1 MFRNI
6 TRVAVLM
13 LFCTVAAGEMMA
25 ACRTQDAD
33 FRSTFRT
40 GDRLGDFND
49 YGAIHIDADNGG
61 DWPVDCAKR
70 AHDALL
76 SKLQSTPSSV
86 WSESLADYQVALVFA
101 AAQRIASYGWFNT
114 ATEPNGPGSTR
125 LSDELQEVI
134 DSYSLTHHSGPCGF
148 GGNGC
153 LDDYA
158 GQAAAYAWI
167 AAFKKQRGDT
177 GGAVPAMLTA
187 SHTAMNNFFSYVC
200 IHDRTEYNAN
210 PAGGVCNATIEDLG
224 GWNLTGPAKV
234 FSFEHEQQTPHYGL
248 GLMTTIASA
257 FAGVKIGGGDLWL
270 TEDQK
275 IQARAIFREVQEHTN
290 ASFEYTND
298 CKKPTKTQSGV
309 FTGFG
314 ADVPCKDFNDLNW
327 YGRGYDP
334 RMYHLEEFY
343 DRFVGMPGQF
353 SGIPDGNYRSDDTC
367 CTDYPYWRLD
377 KYDSNWGPGRYTSYR
392 DQGWK
397 FIETYDDLSRYMPP
411 DANPA
416 DGYLDY
422 VTSNGHAH
430 GWACDADAPNSW
442 VKVDLYANGQK
453 VADDH
458 QSQYGWWPSHTE
470 VNERCGGG
478 TAHHFQI
485 ALPPWTQGKVIT
497 AKARDFTFG
506 PDVSLP
512 CLTSS
517 CSW

>member
-1 MFRNI
+1 MFRSI

-13 LFCTVAAGEMMA
+13 LFCTVAAGEAMA
-25 ACRTQDAD
+25 VCKTQELD

-49 YGAIHIDADNGG
+49 YGAIHMDADNGG
-61 DWPVDCAKR
+61 DWPTDCAKL

-76 SKLQSTPSSV
+76 SKLQSTPSYV
-86 WSESLADYQVALVFA
+86 WSESLAGYQVALVFA
-101 AAQRIASYGWFNT
+101 AAHRIASYGWFNT
-114 ATEPNGPGSTR
+114 ATEPYGPGSTR

-134 DSYSLTHHSGPCGF
+134 NAYSLTHHAGACGMT
-148 GGNGC
+148 GNGC

-167 AAFKKQRGDT
+167 AAFKKKRGDT
-177 GGAVPAMLTA
+177 DVPTTLTA
-187 SHTAMNNFFSYVC
+187 SHTAMNNFFNYVC
-200 IHDRTEYNAN
+200 IHDRAEYNAN
-210 PAGGVCNATIEDLG
+210 PAGGVCNDTTADLG

-270 TEDQK
+270 SEDQK
-275 IQARAIFREVQEHTN
+275 IKARAIFREVQEHTN
-290 ASFEYTND
+290 ASFEYTTD
-298 CKKPTKTQSGV
+298 CKKPSKDANGV
-309 FTGFG
+309 FNGFA
-314 ADVPCKDFNDLNW
+314 ADVPCKDFNDPNW

-343 DRFVGMPGQF
+343 DTFVGTPGVI
-353 SGIPDGNYRSDDTC
+353 SGIPSGYTYRSDDTC
-367 CTDYPYWRLD
+367 CTSYPYWRLD
-377 KYDSNWGPGRYTSYR
+377 RYDSNWGPGRYTSYV

-397 FIETYDDLSRYMPP
+397 FVEPANYGNTARYMPP
-411 DANPA
+411 DANQPR
-416 DGYLDY
+416 GYLDG
-422 VTSNGHAH
+422 VTSQGHAY

-442 VKVDLYANGQK
+442 VKIDLYANGTK

-458 QSQYGWWPSHTE
+458 QSQYAWWSSE
-470 VNERCGGG
+470 SAVNQLCGGG
-478 TAHHFQI
+478 TAHRFQI
-485 ALPPWTQGKVIT
+485 ALPSWTKGLSIT
-497 AKARDFTFG
+497 AKTRDFTFG

-512 CLTSS
+512 CLGT
-517 CSW
+517 CTW